1 MAKTFRTRE
10 GPLGTAATAGADAWY
25 ALTTMG
31 DEQTPGA
38 LQVPVGKNRITKM
51 MVSVGDGALTG
62 ADWSHNFLVRL
73 TGVDDGEAMF
83 IIGAGQAI
91 FTTAGSTGIPT
102 SAWRFDVDVPVTAGK
117 TISVYGLATAGAQ
130 AGLPEMCVTLEFS

>member
-1 MAKTFRTRE
+1 MAKTYRTRE

-31 DEQTPGA
+31 DEATPGA
-38 LQVPVGKNRITKM
+38 LVVPVGKNRITKILC
-51 MVSVGDGALTG
+51 SVGDGGATG
-62 ADWSHNFLVRL
+62 ADGSHNFLLRL

-83 IIGAGQAI
+83 VIGAGQAI

-102 SAWRFDVDVPVTAGK
+102 SAWRYDVDVPVTAGK
-117 TISVYGLATAGAQ
+117 TISIYGLATLGAQ
-130 AGLPEMCVTLEFS
+130 WGWPEMCATLEFS